1 MGGGMN
7 PMLMMSLLQM
17 AMADPSA
24 MSFPV
29 VSMLARNPT
38 VLQNPAMLYG
48 LSGMLGVDTN
58 KLIGPMFLANSGG
71 MPGGGNAMGFMPLLP
86 FMGGMGDAGLMTSLM
101 LMGMPGL
108 MGGGM
113 GGGMGMGGLGGMGGM
128 GALALGAAA

>member
-1 MGGGMN
+1 PALLPKTATMQVRVFVLLSALFAVSSAQLFGGGGGGEMGGGMN

-86 FMGGMGDAGLMTSLM
+86 FMGGMGDAGLMT
-101 LMGMPGL
+101 
-108 MGGGM
+108 
-113 GGGMGMGGLGGMGGM
+113 
-128 GALALGAAA
+128 